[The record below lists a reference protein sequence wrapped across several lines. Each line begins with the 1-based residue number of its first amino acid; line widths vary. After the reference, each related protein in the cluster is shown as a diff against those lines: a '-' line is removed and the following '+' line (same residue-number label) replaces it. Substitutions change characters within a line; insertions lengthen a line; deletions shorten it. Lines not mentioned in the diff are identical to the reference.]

1 MADVTN
7 DHKPRGGKHQKPD
20 ALRAPGARSHLKSKC
35 QECGWSRW
43 PVLLS
48 RLVLA
53 GPRLGT
59 ASLQSPSPSS
69 LGLLLCLSLHLS
81 LPPPCLIRTSVLNQG
96 WFHCKISNLVTSA
109 KTLLLYKVT
118 VMVVGVRTRIFG
130 GHYWIHSWA
139 LLNRRPVWQALPQSL
154 DLRPM
159 GGGQGEVPSPTFSRI
174 NPCSQSQPEL
184 LLAAAKRLPWGQ
196 TVVTWMDLSGS
207 DWPGGWM
214 QGHYQL
220 PSRG

>member
-1 MADVTN
+1 MANVTN

-20 ALRAPGARSHLKSKC
+20 ALRAPGARSHLKSKR

-69 LGLLLCLSLHLS
+69 LSLLLCLSLHLS

-118 VMVVGVRTRIFG
+118 VMVLGVRTWIFG
-130 GHYWIHSWA
+130 GHYWIHSRA
-139 LLNRRPVWQALPQSL
+139 LLSRRPVWLQGLSACVAGSASVPGPQT
-154 DLRPM
+154 D
-159 GGGQGEVPSPTFSRI
+159 
-174 NPCSQSQPEL
+174 
-184 LLAAAKRLPWGQ
+184 
-196 TVVTWMDLSGS
+196 
-207 DWPGGWM
+207 GGW
-214 QGHYQL
+214 
-220 PSRG
+220 PVRGAQPNLQ